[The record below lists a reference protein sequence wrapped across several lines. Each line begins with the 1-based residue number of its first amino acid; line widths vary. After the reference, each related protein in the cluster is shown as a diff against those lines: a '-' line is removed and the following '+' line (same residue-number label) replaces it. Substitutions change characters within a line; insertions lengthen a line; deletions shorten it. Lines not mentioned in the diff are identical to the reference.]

1 MEVKAE
7 QMTLKELREAKG
19 LTQAQL
25 AEISGVPRPV
35 IAKYESGAKDWR
47 HMPLER
53 AIALA
58 DALDCPDL
66 RNIAE

>member
-1 MEVKAE
+1 MA
-7 QMTLKELREAKG
+7 LKELREAKG

-25 AEISGVPRPV
+25 AKASGVPQPV
-35 IAKYESGAKDWR
+35 ISAYERGAKDWR

-66 RNIAE
+66 RNMAE

>member
-1 MEVKAE
+1 MRAE

-25 AEISGVPRPV
+25 AKASGVPQPV
-35 IAKYESGAKDWR
+35 ISAYERGAKDWR

-66 RNIAE
+66 RNMAE

>member
-1 MEVKAE
+1 
-7 QMTLKELREAKG
+7 MTLKVLREAKG

-25 AEISGVPRPV
+25 AKASGVPQPV
-35 IAKYESGAKDWR
+35 ISAYERGAKDWR

-66 RNIAE
+66 RNMAE

>member
-1 MEVKAE
+1 
-7 QMTLKELREAKG
+7 MTLKELREAKG

-25 AEISGVPRPV
+25 AKASGVPQPV
-35 IAKYESGAKDWR
+35 ISAYERGAKDWR

-66 RNIAE
+66 RKMAE